1 MAITEFRPQ
10 DQNQNPSQAP
20 TLGEQSG
27 TFGANAQQRR
37 NINQQGGSGRFTNLQ
52 QYVQANEANNP
63 NARLLQREAQTRQGE
78 LGTKQAQYSSQ
89 ANPLVRTGLETI
101 KSGQQF
107 VQSALQDPTQYVTP
121 ERLQQFSGYRQGGTG
136 NIESIYNQLNPLKSG
151 LTSEQERIASGLESI
166 KSSPTAIQNFIQSQR
181 VNPALATRGEN
192 VLDRFLTQSTQS
204 GQEAITGLGT
214 AAGAIR
220 QAQAPSIPSEIEAL
234 KTQVQ
239 AGPLTN
245 VDINNLITAQ
255 TNPEEDYLKGI
266 NKEEVYRLSGIS
278 PDKIAETESIINQYN
293 KSKKQY
299 EDYLSKINRIN
310 SELKS
315 SVFSEYSPNVNQT
328 ANPYSTRFNIP
339 SVPINFSNL
348 FSAPAAQQ
356 SFNEAIAGYF
366 ISNLNKPAEPQGP
379 TVEELAAIN
388 DVNKRQQLSNL
399 LSERTSAINE
409 ANKLVASG
417 ADVKSNPL
425 SQKYKTFEQYY
436 NPQTTREQ
444 LLQGLD
450 PTRLSRIQALQQ
462 LAGTTQ
468 FNPLL
473 QQRLA

>member
-166 KSSPTAIQNFIQSQR
+166 KSSPTTIQNFIQSQR
-181 VNPALATRGEN
+181 VNPELATRGEN
-192 VLDRFLTQSTQS
+192 VLDKFLTQSTQS
-204 GQEAITGLGT
+204 GQEAIAGLGT
-214 AAGAIR
+214 TAGAIR

-234 KTQVQ
+234 RTQVQ

-255 TNPEEDYLKGI
+255 TTPEEEYVRNLNNLYVAQNVGLGS
-266 NKEEVYRLSGIS
+266 NLGE
-278 PDKIAETESIINQYN
+278 DKIQYSSDVLQIPLMDYVKPQNLGTATQSSIEEA
-293 KSKKQY
+293 KKQY
-299 EDYLSKINRIN
+299 DAYNNFLNRRQELE
-310 SELKS
+310 SEIAQNDK
-315 SVFSEYSPNVNQT
+315 N
-328 ANPYSTRFNIP
+328 
-339 SVPINFSNL
+339 
-348 FSAPAAQQ
+348 QQ
-356 SFNEAIAGYF
+356 SFDWNVANANYDVGFAIENAEKSRANKNTLQKLKNEKSQLLRQ
-366 ISNLNKPAEPQGP
+366 SNNLDVSKVPVYQQYLNQLGK
-379 TVEELAAIN
+379 T
-388 DVNKRQQLSNL
+388 KQQL
-399 LSERTSAINE
+399 LSE
-409 ANKLVASG
+409 
-417 ADVKSNPL
+417 
-425 SQKYKTFEQYY
+425 Y
-436 NPQTTREQ
+436 
-444 LLQGLD
+444 D

-473 QQRLA
+473 QTRLA